1 MDGDAMIASDEK
13 IEDIYNCLKDMLKNG
28 QFFYSAIEFGYDG
41 NGEEYQKKIREFVEH
56 VELENS

>member
-1 MDGDAMIASDEK
+1 MIASDEK